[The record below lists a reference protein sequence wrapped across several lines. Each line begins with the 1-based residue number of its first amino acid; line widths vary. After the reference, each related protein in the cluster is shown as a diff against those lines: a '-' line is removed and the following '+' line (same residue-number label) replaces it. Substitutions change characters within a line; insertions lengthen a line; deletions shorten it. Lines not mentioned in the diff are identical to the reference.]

1 MRALKINMEIII
13 ILLLII
19 LNGIFAMAEIA
30 IVSARKSKLRQQA
43 NEGNK
48 NAQSALDLAQS
59 PSRFLST
66 VQIGITFVG
75 IFAGAF
81 GGETIAK
88 GLASELKDI
97 PILASYANGIAIF
110 LVVAFI
116 TYLSLVI
123 GELVPKRIALNN
135 PERIAKLMA
144 YPMNILSSIASPLVS
159 LLTISTDWVFR
170 LAQIKPS
177 NEPLVTDEEIK
188 MLMREGTRVGIFN
201 LAEKDIVERTLKLSD
216 KKINSLM
223 TTRKEIVWLDLDS
236 PFKTLRNKIAKHPH
250 AHFPVCRDSLDKVV
264 GVVRAEDILTNF
276 LLEEKIQLQK
286 FIHKPLFVPE
296 SMDALKVLE
305 LFRKT
310 GIHMA
315 LVVDEYGNAQ
325 GLLSLTDI
333 LEAIVGD
340 IPSFNELED
349 KEITKREDGTYL
361 VDGLVPIEEFKE
373 YFHIKKLPDEHSG
386 VFHTIGGFI
395 MHKLGHIPTSGDKVE
410 WVDYRFEVMDMDGN
424 RIDKILIAP
433 KNNTLKA

>member
-1 MRALKINMEIII
+1 MEIII

-30 IVSARKSKLRQQA
+30 IVSARKSKLRQLA
-43 NEGNK
+43 NEGSK
-48 NAQSALDLAQS
+48 NAQAALELAES

-81 GGETIAK
+81 GGETIARS
-88 GLASELKDI
+88 LSYELKNI
-97 PILASYANGIAIF
+97 PVLASYANGISIL

-116 TYLSLVI
+116 TYLSLII
-123 GELVPKRIALNN
+123 GELVPKRVALSSPETIA
-135 PERIAKLMA
+135 RFMA
-144 YPMNILSSIASPLVS
+144 YPMNLLSAIASPLVS
-159 LLTISTDWVFR
+159 LLTISTEWVFR
-170 LAQIKPS
+170 LLQIKPS
-177 NEPLVTDEEIK
+177 SEPFVSDEEIK
-188 MLMREGTRVGIFN
+188 MLMGEGARIGIFN

-223 TTRKEIVWLDLDS
+223 TQKRAIVWLELDS

-250 AHFPVCRDSLDKVV
+250 AHFPVCRDNLDRVV
-264 GVVRAEDILTNF
+264 GVVRSEDILTNF
-276 LLEEKIQLQK
+276 LLEEKIELQK

-315 LVVDEYGNAQ
+315 LVVDEYGSIQ

-340 IPSFNELED
+340 IPSINELED
-349 KEITKREDGTYL
+349 REIIKREDGTYL
-361 VDGLVPIEEFKE
+361 VDGLVPIDEFKE
-373 YFHIKKLPDEHSG
+373 YFHIKKLPDERSG

-395 MHKLGHIPTSGDKVE
+395 MHKLGHIPASGDKLE
-410 WVDYRFEVMDMDGN
+410 WGDYKFEIMDMDGN
-424 RIDKILIAP
+424 RIDKILII
-433 KNNTLKA
+433 LKL

>member
-1 MRALKINMEIII
+1 MEIII
-13 ILLLII
+13 ILLLIL

-30 IVSARKSKLRQQA
+30 IVSARKSRLKQQA
-43 NEGNK
+43 NEGSK
-48 NAQSALDLAQS
+48 NAQAALDLAQS
-59 PSRFLST
+59 PGRFLST

-88 GLASELKDI
+88 SLSNEFKNLPFIA
-97 PILASYANGIAIF
+97 PYANGIAIL
-110 LVVAFI
+110 LVVSLI
-116 TYLSLVI
+116 TYLSLII

-135 PERIAKLMA
+135 PEAIAKFMA
-144 YPMNILSSIASPLVS
+144 YPMNLLSSIALPVVS

-170 LAQIKPS
+170 LLQIKPS
-177 NEPLVTDEEIK
+177 SEPVVSDEEIK
-188 MLMREGTRVGIFN
+188 MLMGEGARVGIFN
-201 LAEKDIVERTLKLSD
+201 LAEKNIVERTLKLSD

-223 TTRKEIVWLDLDS
+223 TSRKEIVWLELDS

-296 SMDALKVLE
+296 SMNALKVLE

-315 LVVDEYGNAQ
+315 LVVDEYGNVQ
-325 GLLSLTDI
+325 GLLSLSDI

-361 VDGLVPIEEFKE
+361 VDGLITTEEFKE

-386 VFHTIGGFI
+386 VFHTFGGFI
-395 MHKLGHIPTSGDKVE
+395 MHKLGRIPASGDKLD
-410 WVDYRFEVMDMDGN
+410 WGDYRFEIVDMDGN
-424 RIDKILIAP
+424 RIDKILVTP
-433 KNNTLKA
+433 KDSISRI